1 MFFEMGKTVEI
12 FKKAGEAITAMTSV
26 FDSAKDLKERVTRHI
41 PTENEKLE
49 GQRHPVTDV
58 EYRKKTIRVGTELIE
73 GVFRFFRV
81 NLIRNCQKICGKHR
95 RMSNLHIVQNSW
107 QKG

>member
-81 NLIRNCQKICGKHR
+81 NLIRNCQKSVGSIGE
-95 RMSNLHIVQNSW
+95 
-107 QKG
+107 